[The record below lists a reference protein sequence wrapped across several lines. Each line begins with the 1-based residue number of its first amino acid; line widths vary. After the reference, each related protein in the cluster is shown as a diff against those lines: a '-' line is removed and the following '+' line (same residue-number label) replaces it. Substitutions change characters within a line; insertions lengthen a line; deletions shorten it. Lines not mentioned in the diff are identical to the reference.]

1 MVSNHTNHSHKG
13 AVHMKALYHKKSL
26 TDKLKETFLE
36 IFTNETAPTQKHLI
50 DLMMSVIALNGFQ
63 SVQYN
68 YEHFIHNVS
77 DFKLKSYYY
86 ALNESRLDMDDW
98 LLKMVHTAVSLIPD
112 CLKEQPV
119 ILSADDTMTEKS
131 GEHFEYCSVLFD
143 HAAHNGSSYLNG
155 HCFVSLMISVPV
167 MENNK
172 IRYLSVPVGYR
183 MWTKEETK
191 LKMAADLVK
200 LAMKAIVTE
209 KKVLLCCDSWYPKA
223 EITQLPEEFEN
234 LDIICN
240 VRSDTALYELPPE
253 RTGKKGRPRVRG
265 ERLSLKDFAL
275 QEVKETGM
283 RTGTRTVMT
292 NLFKKHPVTAIVTES
307 KSGSRRL
314 FLCTASS
321 ESLHFDTN
329 CSGIGK
335 AVHYAQTDISFLPL
349 TIYALRWH
357 IETAYYEQKR
367 FWSFGSYLLRSR
379 DGIECLLNLLTI
391 VYSMMSLLPFLDSS
405 FSFLKEV
412 SSQQARFLICYQIHQ
427 DLFFDTFVRQFKHIK
442 NTFSHHAASIPCFVS
457 T

>member
-1 MVSNHTNHSHKG
+1 
-13 AVHMKALYHKKSL
+13 MKALYHKKSL

-283 RTGTRTVMT
+283 RAGTRTVMT

>member
-1 MVSNHTNHSHKG
+1 
-13 AVHMKALYHKKSL
+13 MKALYHKKSL
-26 TDKLKETFLE
+26 TDKLKETFSE
-36 IFTNETAPTQKHLI
+36 IFTNETAPTREHLT

-63 SVQYN
+63 SVKYN
-68 YEHFIHNVS
+68 YEHFIQDVS

-86 ALNESRLDMDDW
+86 ALNESTLDIEDW
-98 LLKMVHTAVSLIPD
+98 MTAMVRTLISLIPD

-119 ILSADDTMTEKS
+119 ILSADDTMTEKT
-131 GEHFEYCSVLFD
+131 GEHFECCSVLFD

-167 MENNK
+167 MENDK

-200 LAMKAIVTE
+200 LAMKEIGKERNVI
-209 KKVLLCCDSWYPKA
+209 LCCDSWYPKA
-223 EITQLPEEFEN
+223 EITQLPESFEN

-253 RTGKKGRPRVRG
+253 RTGKKGRPRIKG
-265 ERLSLKDFAL
+265 ERISLNDFTL

-283 RTGTRTVMT
+283 HAGSRTVMT
-292 NLFKKHPVTAIVTES
+292 NLFKKRPVSAIITKS
-307 KSGSRRL
+307 KSGSKRL
-314 FLCTASS
+314 FLCTVPP
-321 ESLHFDTN
+321 EQLHFDTN

-335 AVHYAQTDISFLPL
+335 ALRYAKTNHSLLPL

-357 IETAYYEQKR
+357 IETAYYEQKK
-367 FWSFGSYLLRSR
+367 FWSFGKYMLRSR
-379 DGIECLLNLLTI
+379 DGVECLLNLLTF

-405 FSFLKEV
+405 FSFL
-412 SSQQARFLICYQIHQ
+412 SNISPQQARFLLSYRIHQ
-427 DLFFDTFVRQFKHIK
+427 DLFFDAFVRQLKHIK
-442 NTFSHHAASIPCFVS
+442 NTFSHYPASVPCFVS

>member
-1 MVSNHTNHSHKG
+1 
-13 AVHMKALYHKKSL
+13 MKALYHKKSL

-427 DLFFDTFVRQFKHIK
+427 DLFFDTFVRQFMHIK

>member
-1 MVSNHTNHSHKG
+1 
-13 AVHMKALYHKKSL
+13 MKALYHKKSL
-26 TDKLKETFLE
+26 TDKLKETFSE
-36 IFTNETAPTQKHLI
+36 IFTNETAPTQKHLA
-50 DLMMSVIALNGFQ
+50 DLMMSVVALNGFQ

-68 YEHFIHNVS
+68 YEHFIQNVS

-86 ALNESRLDMDDW
+86 ALNESRLDIDDW

-119 ILSADDTMTEKS
+119 ILSADDTMTEKT

-172 IRYLSVPVGYR
+172 ISYLSVPVGYR

-200 LAMKAIVTE
+200 LAMKAIGTE
-209 KKVLLCCDSWYPKA
+209 RNVILCCDSWYPKA

-234 LDIICN
+234 LDILCN

-265 ERLSLKDFAL
+265 ERIFLNDFIL

-283 RTGTRTVMT
+283 YAGSRTVMT
-292 NLFKKHPVTAIVTES
+292 NLFKKRPVSAIVTES

-314 FLCTASS
+314 FLCTASP
-321 ESLHFDTN
+321 EQLHFDTN

-335 AVHYAQTDISFLPL
+335 SLCYAETNRALLPM
-349 TIYALRWH
+349 TIYALCWH
-357 IETAYYEQKR
+357 IETAYYEQKK

-412 SSQQARFLICYQIHQ
+412 SSQQARFLLCYQIHQ
-427 DLFFDTFVRQFKHIK
+427 DLFFDTFVRQLKHIK
-442 NTFSHHAASIPCFVS
+442 NTFSHRTASVPCFIS

>member
-1 MVSNHTNHSHKG
+1 
-13 AVHMKALYHKKSL
+13 
-26 TDKLKETFLE
+26 
-36 IFTNETAPTQKHLI
+36 
-50 DLMMSVIALNGFQ
+50 MMSVIALNGFQ
-63 SVQYN
+63 SVKYN
-68 YEHFIHNVS
+68 YEHFIQDVS
-77 DFKLKSYYY
+77 EFKLKSYYY
-86 ALNESRLDMDDW
+86 TLNESKLDIDDW
-98 LLKMVHTAVSLIPD
+98 LLTMVHTAVSLIPD

-119 ILSADDTMTEKS
+119 IFSMDDTMAEKT

-167 MENNK
+167 MENGK
-172 IRYLSVPVGYR
+172 TRYLSVPVGYR

-200 LAMKAIVTE
+200 LAMKAIGTE

-253 RTGKKGRPRVRG
+253 RTGKKGRPRIRG
-265 ERLSLKDFAL
+265 EKISLNHFTL

-283 RTGTRTVMT
+283 RAGTKEVMT
-292 NLFKKHPVTAIVTES
+292 NLFKKRPVTAIVTES

-314 FLCTASS
+314 FLCTASP
-321 ESLHFDTN
+321 EQLHFDTN

-335 AVHYAQTDISFLPL
+335 SLRYAETNRSLLPL

-357 IETAYYEQKR
+357 IETAYYEQKK
-367 FWSFGSYLLRSR
+367 FWAFGNYMLRSR
-379 DGIECLLNLLTI
+379 DGIECLLNLLTL
-391 VYSMMSLLPFLDSS
+391 VYSLMSLLPFLDSS
-405 FSFLKEV
+405 FSFLTDV
-412 SSQQARFLICYQIHQ
+412 SPQQARFLLSCRIHQ
-427 DLFFDTFVRQFKHIK
+427 DLFFDAFVRHLKHIK
-442 NTFSHHAASIPCFVS
+442 NTLSHHATSIPCS
-457 T
+457 ISS

>member
-1 MVSNHTNHSHKG
+1 
-13 AVHMKALYHKKSL
+13 MKALYHKKSL
-26 TDKLKETFLE
+26 IDKLKETFSE
-36 IFTNETAPTQKHLI
+36 IFTNETIPTQKHLT

-63 SVQYN
+63 SVKYN
-68 YEHFIHNVS
+68 YEHFIQDVS

-86 ALNESRLDMDDW
+86 ALNESILDIDDW
-98 LLKMVHTAVSLIPD
+98 ISAMVHTAVSLIPD

-119 ILSADDTMTEKS
+119 ILSADDTMTEKT
-131 GEHFEYCSVLFD
+131 GEHFECCSVLFD
-143 HAAHNGSSYLNG
+143 HAAHHGSSYLNG

-167 MENNK
+167 MEDDK

-183 MWTKEETK
+183 MWTPEETK

-200 LAMKAIVTE
+200 LAMKAIGTE
-209 KKVLLCCDSWYPKA
+209 RNVILCCDSWYPKA
-223 EITQLPEEFEN
+223 EITELPEEFEN

-253 RTGKKGRPRVRG
+253 RTGRKGRPRIRG

-275 QEVKETGM
+275 QEVRETGM
-283 RTGTRTVMT
+283 CAGAKTVIT
-292 NLFKKHPVTAIVTES
+292 NLFKKRPVTAIVTES

-335 AVHYAQTDISFLPL
+335 AVHYSETDISFLPL
-349 TIYALRWH
+349 TIYGLRWH
-357 IETAYYEQKR
+357 IETAYYEQKK
-367 FWSFGSYLLRSR
+367 FWSLGNYMLRSR

-391 VYSMMSLLPFLDSS
+391 LYSLMTLLPFLDSY
-405 FSFLKEV
+405 FSFLTDV
-412 SSQQARFLICYQIHQ
+412 SPQQARFLLSYQIHQ
-427 DLFFDTFVRQFKHIK
+427 DLFFDAFVRQLKHIK
-442 NTFSHHAASIPCFVS
+442 NTFSHHTVSISCFVS

>member
-1 MVSNHTNHSHKG
+1 
-13 AVHMKALYHKKSL
+13 MKALYHKKSL
-26 TDKLKETFLE
+26 TDKLKETFSE
-36 IFTNETAPTQKHLI
+36 IFTNETAPTQKHLA
-50 DLMMSVIALNGFQ
+50 DLMMSVVALNGFQ

-68 YEHFIHNVS
+68 YEHFIQNVS

-86 ALNESRLDMDDW
+86 ALNESRLDIDDW

-119 ILSADDTMTEKS
+119 ILSADDTMTEKT

-172 IRYLSVPVGYR
+172 ISYLSVPVGYR

-200 LAMKAIVTE
+200 LAMKAIGTE
-209 KKVLLCCDSWYPKA
+209 RNVILCCDSWYPKA

-234 LDIICN
+234 LDILCN

-265 ERLSLKDFAL
+265 ERIFLNDFIL

-283 RTGTRTVMT
+283 YAGSRTVMT
-292 NLFKKHPVTAIVTES
+292 NLFKKRPVSAIVTES

-314 FLCTASS
+314 FLCTASP
-321 ESLHFDTN
+321 EQLHFDTN

-335 AVHYAQTDISFLPL
+335 SLCYAETNRALLPL
-349 TIYALRWH
+349 TIYTLRWH
-357 IETAYYEQKR
+357 IETAYYEQKK

-412 SSQQARFLICYQIHQ
+412 SSQQARFLLCYQIHQ
-427 DLFFDTFVRQFKHIK
+427 DLFFDTFVRQLKHIK
-442 NTFSHHAASIPCFVS
+442 NTFSHRTASVPCFIS

>member
-1 MVSNHTNHSHKG
+1 
-13 AVHMKALYHKKSL
+13 MKALYHKKSL
-26 TDKLKETFLE
+26 TDKLKETFSE
-36 IFTNETAPTQKHLI
+36 IFTNETEPTRKHLTN
-50 DLMMSVIALNGFQ
+50 LMMSVIALNGFQ

-68 YEHFIHNVS
+68 YEHFIQNVS

-86 ALNESRLDMDDW
+86 ALNESRLDIDDW

-119 ILSADDTMTEKS
+119 ILSVDDTMTEKS
-131 GEHFEYCSVLFD
+131 GEQFEYCSVLFD

-167 MENNK
+167 MENDK

-191 LKMAADLVK
+191 LKMAADLVR
-200 LAMKAIVTE
+200 LAMKAIGTE
-209 KKVLLCCDSWYPKA
+209 RNVVLCCDSWYPKA
-223 EITQLPEEFEN
+223 EITLLPEEFEN

-265 ERLSLKDFAL
+265 ERLSLNDFAL

-283 RTGTRTVMT
+283 CAGAKTVMT

-314 FLCTASS
+314 FLCTASL

-329 CSGIGK
+329 CSDIGK
-335 AVHYAQTDISFLPL
+335 AVRYAQTDISFLPL

-357 IETAYYEQKR
+357 IETAYYEQKK
-367 FWSFGSYLLRSR
+367 FWSLGNYMLRSR
-379 DGIECLLNLLTI
+379 DGIECLLNLLTL

-405 FSFLKEV
+405 FSFLKEA
-412 SSQQARFLICYQIHQ
+412 SSQQTRFLLCCQIHQ
-427 DLFFDTFVRQFKHIK
+427 DLFFDTFARQLKHIK

>member
-1 MVSNHTNHSHKG
+1 
-13 AVHMKALYHKKSL
+13 MKALYHKKSL
-26 TDKLKETFLE
+26 TDKLKETFSE
-36 IFTNETAPTQKHLI
+36 IFTNETEPTRKHLTN
-50 DLMMSVIALNGFQ
+50 LMMSVIALNGFQ
-63 SVQYN
+63 SVKYN
-68 YEHFIHNVS
+68 YEHFIQDVS

-86 ALNESRLDMDDW
+86 ALNESVLDIDDW
-98 LLKMVHTAVSLIPD
+98 MSAMVNTAVSLIPD

-119 ILSADDTMTEKS
+119 ILSADDTMTEKT
-131 GEHFEYCSVLFD
+131 GEHFECCSVLFD

-167 MENNK
+167 MENDK

-200 LAMKAIVTE
+200 LAMKAIGTE

-223 EITQLPEEFEN
+223 EITELPEKFEN

-253 RTGKKGRPRVRG
+253 RTGKKGRPRIRG
-265 ERLSLKDFAL
+265 ERISLNDFTL

-283 RTGTRTVMT
+283 HAGAKTVMT
-292 NLFKKHPVTAIVTES
+292 NLLKKHPVTAIVTES

-314 FLCTASS
+314 FLCTASL
-321 ESLHFDTN
+321 ESLYFDTN
-329 CSGIGK
+329 CLGVGK
-335 AVHYAQTDISFLPL
+335 AVHYADTDISLLPL

-357 IETAYYEQKR
+357 IETAYYEQKK
-367 FWSFGSYLLRSR
+367 FWSLGDYMLRSK

-391 VYSMMSLLPFLDSS
+391 LYSMMSLLPFLDSY
-405 FSFLKEV
+405 FSFLSGK
-412 SSQQARFLICYQIHQ
+412 SPQQSRFFLSYQIQQ
-427 DLFFDTFVRQFKHIK
+427 DLFFAAFVQRLKHTK
-442 NTFSHHAASIPCFVS
+442 NTLASLGASTICFDAS
-457 T
+457 

>member
-1 MVSNHTNHSHKG
+1 
-13 AVHMKALYHKKSL
+13 MKALYHKKSL
-26 TDKLKETFLE
+26 TDKLKETFSE
-36 IFTNETAPTQKHLI
+36 IFTNETAPTQKHLA
-50 DLMMSVIALNGFQ
+50 DLMMSVVALNGFQ

-68 YEHFIHNVS
+68 YEHFIQNVS

-86 ALNESRLDMDDW
+86 ALNESRLDIDDW

-119 ILSADDTMTEKS
+119 ILSADDTMTEKT

-172 IRYLSVPVGYR
+172 ISYLSVPVGYR

-200 LAMKAIVTE
+200 LAMKAIGTE
-209 KKVLLCCDSWYPKA
+209 RNVILCCDSWYPKA

-234 LDIICN
+234 LDILCN

-265 ERLSLKDFAL
+265 ERIFLNDFIL

-283 RTGTRTVMT
+283 YAGSRTVMT
-292 NLFKKHPVTAIVTES
+292 NLFKKRPVSAIVTES

-314 FLCTASS
+314 FLCTASP
-321 ESLHFDTN
+321 EQLHFDTN

-335 AVHYAQTDISFLPL
+335 SLCYAETNRALLPL

-357 IETAYYEQKR
+357 IETAYYEQKK
-367 FWSFGSYLLRSR
+367 FWSFGSYLLRSK

-412 SSQQARFLICYQIHQ
+412 SSQQARFLLCYQIHQ
-427 DLFFDTFVRQFKHIK
+427 DLFFDTFVRQLKHIK
-442 NTFSHHAASIPCFVS
+442 NTFSHRTASVPCFIS

>member
-1 MVSNHTNHSHKG
+1 
-13 AVHMKALYHKKSL
+13 MKALYHKKSL
-26 TDKLKETFLE
+26 TDKLKETFSE
-36 IFTNETAPTQKHLI
+36 IFTNETEPTRKHLTN
-50 DLMMSVIALNGFQ
+50 LMMSVIALNGFQ
-63 SVQYN
+63 SVKYN
-68 YEHFIHNVS
+68 YEHFIQDVS
-77 DFKLKSYYY
+77 EFKLKSYYY
-86 ALNESRLDMDDW
+86 TLNESKLDIDDW
-98 LLKMVHTAVSLIPD
+98 LLTMVHTAVSLIPD

-119 ILSADDTMTEKS
+119 IFSMDDTMAEKT

-167 MENNK
+167 MENGK

-200 LAMKAIVTE
+200 LAMKAIGTE

-223 EITQLPEEFEN
+223 EITELPEKFEN

-253 RTGKKGRPRVRG
+253 RTGKKGRPRIRG
-265 ERLSLKDFAL
+265 ERISLNDFTL

-283 RTGTRTVMT
+283 HAGAKTVMT
-292 NLFKKHPVTAIVTES
+292 NLLKKHPVTAIVTES

-314 FLCTASS
+314 FLCTASL
-321 ESLHFDTN
+321 ESLYFDTN
-329 CSGIGK
+329 CLGVGK
-335 AVHYAQTDISFLPL
+335 AVHYADTDISLLPL

-357 IETAYYEQKR
+357 IETAYYEQKK
-367 FWSFGSYLLRSR
+367 FWSLGDYMLRSK

-391 VYSMMSLLPFLDSS
+391 LYSMMSLLPFLDSY
-405 FSFLKEV
+405 FSFLSGK
-412 SSQQARFLICYQIHQ
+412 SPQQSRFFLSYQIQQ
-427 DLFFDTFVRQFKHIK
+427 DLFFAAFVQQLKHTK
-442 NTFSHHAASIPCFVS
+442 NALASLGASTICFDAS
-457 T
+457 